1 MEKVRE
7 AVSHYGEYPDEMQ
20 QFIAANEQEAEQ
32 LERAQNEEH
41 VPGSTGCSMSCGI
54 CAAGLRRHGLGDD
67 SYSYGTRS
75 PRMVSMAPRT
85 RILAFGSAGLLVIAG
100 AVCAA
105 ILGGGTGQILALVL
119 IGLGFVAATSLVF
132 LEVGLSED
140 RALAREERERHQRGS
155 QRRRVASK
163 QSRLERMRG
172 QRRRLG

>member
-1 MEKVRE
+1 MDLILGWIGPLPRRTL
-7 AVSHYGEYPDEMQ
+7 ALT
-20 QFIAANEQEAEQ
+20 A
-32 LERAQNEEH
+32 LELRM
-41 VPGSTGCSMSCGI
+41 MSV
-54 CAAGLRRHGLGDD
+54 AR
-67 SYSYGTRS
+67 
-75 PRMVSMAPRT
+75 RT
-85 RILAFGSAGLLVIAG
+85 RIFAFGSAGLLVIAG

-105 ILGGGTGQILALVL
+105 VVGDGTGEILALVL
-119 IGLGFVAATSLVF
+119 IGLGLVEATSLVF